1 MNKPDLSKMRVEIK
15 WAEDMWQQIKDA
27 TMTTIGKDKGSY
39 PDHDWK
45 LKLLMAEHSPI
56 RLGSVIVKI
65 YDAPQFVHGH
75 LVRHSN
81 GAIPF
86 DPSGIV
92 LFVSSLRSDRND
104 YDEVPNRNTLQSAT
118 YYFNFQALINV
129 SRRRLCNCASY
140 ETRKA
145 FGMIR
150 DEIVKFEPEAAS
162 RMVKECVYRNGL
174 CPEMFTC
181 KYNKTKAFEEELKEY
196 IKGFENQI
204 CDKTNIRKGMDE

>member
-27 TMTTIGKDKGSY
+27 TMTTVGKDKGGY
-39 PDHDWK
+39 PNHDWK
-45 LKLLMAEHSPI
+45 LRLLMAEHSPI
-56 RLGSVIVKI
+56 RLGFVILKI

-81 GAIPF
+81 GVVP
-86 DPSGIV
+86 
-92 LFVSSLRSDRND
+92 FVSSLRSD
-104 YDEVPNRNTLQSAT
+104 RNTLQSAT

-129 SRRRLCNCASY
+129 ARKRLCNCASY

-145 FGMIR
+145 F
-150 DEIVKFEPEAAS
+150 EIIKNAIIEFEPEAAS
-162 RMVKECVYRNGL
+162 RMVRECVYRNGL

-181 KYNKTKAFEEELKEY
+181 GYNKTDAFEKELEEY
-196 IKGFENQI
+196 IEGFEGQI
-204 CDKTNIRKGMDE
+204 CDKTNIRKGTNK